1 MNQRITKLR
10 HNLAEAG
17 LDALLISTFENR
29 LYLSGFTGSAG
40 FLFITDSEL
49 ILATDSRYTEQASI
63 QATNFNIKLISAKL
77 DWFAGLVESS
87 GSKKIGFEAD
97 DISFNMHQALLSKIN
112 QSNSDKTKH
121 VEMVSTS
128 NFVSNLRQ
136 VKTSDE
142 IQILE
147 KVCSITDEAM
157 DTVTP
162 DIVAGMTEKEL
173 SWLLEQAMRNL
184 GGEKMS
190 FDVIVAAGPNGA
202 LPHHRP
208 DSSKLKSGDSVVID
222 MGCIYQN
229 YCSDLTRTIVVD
241 EPDDKFKK
249 IYKTVLDAQIKA
261 EKEARPGMSGADIDD
276 LARSVI
282 RDAGFGEYFGHS
294 LGHGVGLQ
302 VHEQP
307 WISANSKNIVK
318 PGMVFTVEPGIY
330 IPGWGGVR
338 IEDVVVMQETGVEL
352 LNKAKKMTI

>member
-1 MNQRITKLR
+1 MLNKKKIVVTGGTGRFGKILKNYNTKKMYLFPSKKELNILKINSIKKYLKKKKPKYLI
-10 HNLAEAG
+10 HLAG
-17 LDALLISTFENR
+17 LSRPMSVHDANIER
-29 LYLSGFTGSAG
+29 
-40 FLFITDSEL
+40 
-49 ILATDSRYTEQASI
+49 SI
-63 QATNFNIKLISAKL
+63 NLNIV
-77 DWFAGLVESS
+77 G
-87 GSKKIGFEAD
+87 
-97 DISFNMHQALLSKIN
+97 
-112 QSNSDKTKH
+112 
-121 VEMVSTS
+121 TS
-128 NFVSNLRQ
+128 NIVGNLRQ
-136 VKTSDE
+136 VKTHDE

-147 KVCSITDEAM
+147 KVCSITDQAM

-162 DIVAGMTEKEL
+162 NIVAGMTEKEV
-173 SWLLEQAMRNL
+173 SWQLEQAMRNL

-208 DSSKLKSGDSVVID
+208 GSSIIKSGDSVVID
-222 MGCIYQN
+222 MGCVYQN
-229 YCSDLTRTIVVD
+229 YCSDLTRTIAVD
-241 EPDDKFKK
+241 EPDESFHK
-249 IYKTVLDAQIKA
+249 IYKTVLDAQTHA

-282 RDAGFGEYFGHS
+282 ANAGFGEYFGHS

-307 WISANSKNIVK
+307 WISANSKNIIE

-352 LNKAKKMTI
+352 LNKAKKMAI

>member
-1 MNQRITKLR
+1 MNQRLTKLR
-10 HNLAEAG
+10 HNIVNAG
-17 LDALLISTFENR
+17 LDALLISTFDNR
-29 LYLSGFTGSAG
+29 LYISGFSGSAG
-40 FLFITDSEL
+40 FLLITDSQL

-63 QATNFNIKLISAKL
+63 QAKGFTIKRTSSKL
-77 DWFAGLVESS
+77 DWLTDLVKSL
-87 GSKKIGFEAD
+87 GVKQIGFEAD
-97 DISFNMHQALLSKIN
+97 DITVNMHRLLLSEIN
-112 QSNSDKTKH
+112 KLNSDNNLDVKI
-121 VEMVSTS
+121 VGTS
-128 NFVSNLRQ
+128 NIVGNLRQ
-136 VKTSDE
+136 VKTHDE

-147 KVCSITDEAM
+147 KVCSITDQAM

-162 DIVAGMTEKEL
+162 NIVAGMTEKEV
-173 SWLLEQAMRNL
+173 SWQLEQAMRNL

-208 DSSKLKSGDSVVID
+208 GSSIIKSGDSVVID
-222 MGCIYQN
+222 MGCVYQN
-229 YCSDLTRTIVVD
+229 YCSDLTRTIAVD
-241 EPDDKFKK
+241 EPDESFHK
-249 IYKTVLDAQIKA
+249 IYKTVLDAQTHA

-282 RDAGFGEYFGHS
+282 ANAGFGEYFGHS

-307 WISANSKNIVK
+307 WISANSKNIIE

-352 LNKAKKMTI
+352 LNKAKKMAI

>member
-1 MNQRITKLR
+1 
-10 HNLAEAG
+10 
-17 LDALLISTFENR
+17 
-29 LYLSGFTGSAG
+29 
-40 FLFITDSEL
+40 
-49 ILATDSRYTEQASI
+49 
-63 QATNFNIKLISAKL
+63 
-77 DWFAGLVESS
+77 
-87 GSKKIGFEAD
+87 
-97 DISFNMHQALLSKIN
+97 MHQALLSKIN
-112 QSNSDKTKH
+112 QTNSDKTKH

-147 KVCSITDEAM
+147 KVCLITDEAM

-222 MGCIYQN
+222 MGCVYQN

-241 EPDDKFKK
+241 EPDDKFKN

-352 LNKAKKMTI
+352 LNKAKKMAI

>member
-1 MNQRITKLR
+1 M
-10 HNLAEAG
+10 
-17 LDALLISTFENR
+17 
-29 LYLSGFTGSAG
+29 
-40 FLFITDSEL
+40 
-49 ILATDSRYTEQASI
+49 
-63 QATNFNIKLISAKL
+63 

-112 QSNSDKTKH
+112 QTNSDKTKH

-241 EPDDKFKK
+241 EQDDKFKK